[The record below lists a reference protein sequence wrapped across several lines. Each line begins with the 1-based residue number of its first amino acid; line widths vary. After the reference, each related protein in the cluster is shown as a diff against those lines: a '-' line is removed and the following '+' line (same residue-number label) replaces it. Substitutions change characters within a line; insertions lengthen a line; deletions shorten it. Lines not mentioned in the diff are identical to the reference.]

1 MTEVGRFQH
10 LAEVD
15 IMAASGLGLEK
26 LLVGACR
33 PFLSF
38 AQMG

>member
-1 MTEVGRFQH
+1 MTEVGGFQH
-10 LAEVD
+10 LAEVAV
-15 IMAASGLGLEK
+15 MAASGLGFEK
-26 LLVGACR
+26 LLVGACG